1 MCRLEASLGN
11 DDTFE
16 ANYHRLIN
24 AHYRRWLACGSVR
37 YRRCAIKNLGHP
49 TADCQPRD
57 VNCSF
62 RLSLSS
68 LRNAI
73 CCLFLSRSLFYPSP
87 SCVPCFPFVLCFF
100 YSLYFP
106 SFFCLLC
113 PPPPFS
119 VARPAAI
126 LRREIY
132 SDMARKDAESSANR
146 RLLRPCIARRSRYR
160 YDK

>member
-1 MCRLEASLGN
+1 MLSAVFFSLAL
-11 DDTFE
+11 FFILL
-16 ANYHRLIN
+16 HL
-24 AHYRRWLACGSVR
+24 V
-37 YRRCAIKNLGHP
+37 
-49 TADCQPRD
+49 
-57 VNCSF
+57 
-62 RLSLSS
+62 SLV
-68 LRNAI
+68 
-73 CCLFLSRSLFYPSP
+73 FLSF
-87 SCVPCFPFVLCFF
+87 FAFFIPFIFLPFSVC
-100 YSLYFP
+100 
-106 SFFCLLC
+106 CA